1 MSTTPILTEAYLF
14 RLNALANCIKKYIT
28 EEQMDEA
35 LKEIGKTLAAYD
47 SQIIIDLMDWQT
59 TEEIKRYGEEIVIEK
74 LRSFTTETT

>member
-1 MSTTPILTEAYLF
+1 MSTTPILTEAYFF